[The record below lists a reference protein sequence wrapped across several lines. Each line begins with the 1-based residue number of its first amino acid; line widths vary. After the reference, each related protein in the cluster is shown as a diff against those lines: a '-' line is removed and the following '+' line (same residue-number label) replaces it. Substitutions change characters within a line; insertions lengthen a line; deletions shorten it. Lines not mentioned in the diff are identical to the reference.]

1 MNIKFNE
8 NFASVIMDF
17 KWWFIYDNWR
27 VTEEEKDLATERRN
41 GSGEVALQCGVAA
54 LRNGEGLSHP

>member
-41 GSGEVALQCGVAA
+41 GNGEVAL
-54 LRNGEGLSHP
+54 